1 MGKEYRLTSAEKVSA
16 YSAFSRRGLIK
27 LCNEYDKSNHN
38 KLLEFTHTKIA
49 NNEVPENTRIPEKII
64 DIGDGLIEVLEFAKE
79 VDTVSKV
86 ASLVTEV
93 ETMIKSK
100 KKVDDVEVISF

>member
-1 MGKEYRLTSAEKVSA
+1 MESEKRLTSAEKVSA
-16 YSAFSRRGLIK
+16 YNSFSRRGLIK

-38 KLLEFTHTKIA
+38 KLLEFTHNKIA
-49 NNEVPENTRIPEKII
+49 NNEVPEYTRIPEKII

-79 VDTVSKV
+79 TQTISKV
-86 ASLVTEV
+86 HSLVNEV

-100 KKVDDVEVISF
+100 KPGLEVQSF

>member
-1 MGKEYRLTSAEKVSA
+1 MGKEHRLTSEEKVSA

-27 LCNEYDKSNHN
+27 LCNAYDKSSHN
-38 KLLEFTHTKIA
+38 KLLEFTHNKIA
-49 NNEVPENTRIPEKII
+49 NNEVPESTRIPEKII